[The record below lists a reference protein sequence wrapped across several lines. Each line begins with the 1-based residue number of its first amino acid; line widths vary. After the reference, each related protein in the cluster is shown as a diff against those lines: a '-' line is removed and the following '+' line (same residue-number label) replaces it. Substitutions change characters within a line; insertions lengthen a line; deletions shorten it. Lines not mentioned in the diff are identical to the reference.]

1 MEMLMRSV
9 TYMPAVMVS
18 GDKKYAILL
27 MLSQNGNPVPED
39 LDWKFERR
47 IGFMSLGYHQPRG

>member
-1 MEMLMRSV
+1 MRSV
-9 TYMPAVMVS
+9 TYMPVVMVS